1 MDGIVRA
8 AEAEASLR
16 NVNEL
21 IIKVARD
28 RFEALDGHVV
38 CECSQPRCHEVL
50 PITIEQYESVRA
62 GGRRFVLAEGH
73 ELDTIELVVEAHAGY
88 VVAEK
93 HGQAGHIAD
102 LNDPRRA

>member
-1 MDGIVRA
+1 MDEIVRA
-8 AEAEASLR
+8 TEAETSIR

-21 IIKVARD
+21 IMSVARD

-38 CECSQPRCHEVL
+38 CECSQPRCHETV
-50 PITIEQYESVRA
+50 PMTIAEYERVRA
-62 GGRRFVLAEGH
+62 AGRHFVLVRGH
-73 ELDTIELVVEAHAGY
+73 EMDAIERVVESYDGY

-93 HGQAGHIAD
+93 QGQAGHLAE